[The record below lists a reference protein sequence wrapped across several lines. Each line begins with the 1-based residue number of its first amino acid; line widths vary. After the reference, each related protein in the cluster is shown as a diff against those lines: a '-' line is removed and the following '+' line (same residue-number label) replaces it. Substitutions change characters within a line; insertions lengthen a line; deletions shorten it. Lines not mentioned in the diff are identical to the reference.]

1 MSEAKYICA
10 FLATRIFHRLWVYHS
25 REHILSGAVMLWA
38 DRKPVQSWR
47 EIAAEAT
54 KETDP
59 KKLIALVETLCEAL
73 ETIRLERSLGNPSSK
88 PSKSAA
94 AGSGS

>member
-1 MSEAKYICA
+1 
-10 FLATRIFHRLWVYHS
+10 
-25 REHILSGAVMLWA
+25 MLWA

-54 KETDP
+54 KETDH

-73 ETIRLERSLGNPSSK
+73 ETIRLERSLDNPPSK

-94 AGSGS
+94 A

>member
-1 MSEAKYICA
+1 
-10 FLATRIFHRLWVYHS
+10 
-25 REHILSGAVMLWA
+25 MLWA
-38 DRKPVQSWR
+38 DRKTVQSWR

-73 ETIRLERSLGNPSSK
+73 ETIRLERSLGNPPPK
-88 PSKSAA
+88 PPKSAVA
-94 AGSGS
+94 